1 MAQGSFLACVEN
13 DTIYA
18 INSFSQEKAE
28 VGITQKAAKA
38 LQDALADVIEQRD
51 EYYNKCVAAGLIVK
65 EKTPEEMAAEALK
78 EAQQAREET
87 AKMREILESLQDLL
101 TKPKEGE

>member
-1 MAQGSFLACVEN
+1 MQGSFLACVEN

-38 LQDALADVIEQRD
+38 MQDALADVITQRD
-51 EYYNKCVAAGLIVK
+51 EYYDKCVAAGLIEK
-65 EKTPEEMAAEALK
+65 AKTPEEIASEALK

-87 AKMREILESLQDLL
+87 AKMREILENLQDLL
-101 TKPKEGE
+101 TKPKEGV